1 MTAKTKGSRSASG
14 RRSKKNKGASVR
26 IPVTTLLVLIAFA
39 LFAALKKNIPTV
51 GPTGVENVASTELMS
66 VEMPDSV
73 ASNQIDYLGY
83 TVSFNPRLHIPNWVA
98 WELTREETM
107 GKTPRYDKFSSD
119 ANVAGCAETYDYL
132 YSGYDRGHMA
142 PAADMKWSKDA
153 MMESFY
159 LTNICP
165 QAREL
170 NTGAWRTLE
179 EKCRQWAKADSAIVI
194 IAGPILDPAPREFIG
209 DNRVAVPR
217 SFFKVILAPY
227 ANPVRAIGF
236 VMPNSKVKGGMQAAA
251 VSVDKVEE
259 LTGYDFFAALPDSIE
274 NVVEADADFPL
285 WSRIKP

>member
-1 MTAKTKGSRSASG
+1 M
-14 RRSKKNKGASVR
+14 
-26 IPVTTLLVLIAFA
+26 
-39 LFAALKKNIPTV
+39 KKNIPTV

-170 NTGAWRTLE
+170 NRG
-179 EKCRQWAKADSAIVI
+179 
-194 IAGPILDPAPREFIG
+194 
-209 DNRVAVPR
+209 
-217 SFFKVILAPY
+217 LAHP
-227 ANPVRAIGF
+227 
-236 VMPNSKVKGGMQAAA
+236 
-251 VSVDKVEE
+251 
-259 LTGYDFFAALPDSIE
+259 
-274 NVVEADADFPL
+274 
-285 WSRIKP
+285 